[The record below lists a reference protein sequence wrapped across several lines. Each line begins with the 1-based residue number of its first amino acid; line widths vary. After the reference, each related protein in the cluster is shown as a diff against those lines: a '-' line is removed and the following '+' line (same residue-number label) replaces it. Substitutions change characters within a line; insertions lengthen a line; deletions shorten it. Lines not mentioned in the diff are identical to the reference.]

1 MELCY
6 QPVVQ
11 SKTNMVTGVEALI
24 RWTHPERGP
33 ISPALFIPIAEE
45 ANMIW
50 QLGGWVLRKACED
63 ASRWPGDMRVAV
75 NVSPIQ
81 FANPDLP
88 KVVAGALAAT
98 GIRSEERR
106 VGKECVGPC
115 RSRWSPDTYKKKK
128 RKK

>member
-45 ANMIW
+45 DNMIW
-50 QLGGWVLRKACED
+50 QLGGWVLPKACED
-63 ASRWPGDMRVAV
+63 ASRWPGDMLVAV

-81 FANPDLP
+81 VAKPDLP
-88 KVVAGALAAT
+88 KVVAGALVAT
-98 GIRSEERR
+98 GLSHDRPGPEITERDFL
-106 VGKECVGPC
+106 G
-115 RSRWSPDTYKKKK
+115 Y
-128 RKK
+128 